1 MKTVLAATCFVLLVS
16 IAPAQT
22 PPPEPAQPPPAATG
36 GEATPDSAE
45 VKATLDSAA
54 VSPRVVEILTQ
65 LERRSDGLKDIRC
78 KITFKET
85 DAMDMTDMT
94 KEGQILFLMAEPNP
108 KFLVHFERS
117 VSDGIVG
124 KQEWYLFDGRWLS
137 EAIERIQQVTK
148 KEVVLPGEKQDFF
161 DIEKSPF
168 PLPFGQKKDKIL
180 KNFHVEL
187 VKPVSTDPSNTDHLV
202 CKPKAGSHL
211 ANKYDQLDFY
221 IDRQVHLPRRVTITG
236 YGGFEIKQADFSD
249 LSMKSI
255 NTGLTEKDF
264 QPLDEWKGYTK
275 LVEPALREPQEGKP

>member
-1 MKTVLAATCFVLLVS
+1 VKTVLPAICLLFLVS

-22 PPPEPAQPPPAATG
+22 PPEKPAQPPPATTGGQAIPDATG
-36 GEATPDSAE
+36 A
-45 VKATLDSAA
+45 
-54 VSPRVVEILTQ
+54 SPQVVEILTQ

-78 KITFKET
+78 RITFKET
-85 DAMDMTDMT
+85 DSLDMTEMT

-108 KFLVHFERS
+108 KFLIHFERS
-117 VSDGIVG
+117 VNAGIVG
-124 KQEWYLFDGRWLS
+124 KQEWYLFDGRWLT
-137 EAIERIQQVTK
+137 EAIERIQQVTR

-180 KNFHVEL
+180 KNFDVEW

-202 CKPKAGSHL
+202 CKPKASSHL

-221 IDRQVHLPRRVTITG
+221 VDRQVHLPRRVTII
-236 YGGFEIKQADFSD
+236 GFEGFETKQADFSD

-264 QPLDEWKGYTK
+264 KPLDEWKGYEEV
-275 LVEPALREPQEGKP
+275 VEPALPEPQEGNP